1 MKSRMT
7 IVTNNP
13 LVYKSNYE
21 NVETIFVDTENI
33 QGVLNVVRDMVN
45 NGHRLLTHPLSG
57 SLKPNENPYKS
68 IIVSSK
74 AKGIEFDHIIMIE
87 KGIETTDKF
96 FGGKSLPKYK
106 PSTNHDFMVID
117 KSIVESGLKN
127 SGGA

>member
-1 MKSRMT
+1 MESKMI

-21 NVETIFVDTENI
+21 NVENIFVETENI
-33 QGVLNVVRDMVN
+33 QGVLHVVRDMVN

-68 IIVSSK
+68 IIVSRK
-74 AKGIEFDHIIMIE
+74 AKGIEFDHIVMIE
-87 KGIETTDKF
+87 KGIETTAKF
-96 FGGKSLPKYK
+96 FEGKSLPKYK